1 MVVLRHLGGGS
12 EHVEEGMQ
20 AGEQISVA
28 MNDSRTC
35 MECAVVTAGAAGPST
50 FRIAR
55 GWQVVRTWAGGK
67 DADHRRAQ
75 AEGLRPHLR
84 EAGDPQQVLDFA
96 GGVEGSARRGV
107 RAAGLGRDG
116 NAPARCQLPT

>member
-20 AGEQISVA
+20 AGEQIRVA
-28 MNDSRTC
+28 MSDSRSC
-35 MECAVVTAGAAGPST
+35 MECAVATAGAAGPST

-67 DADHRRAQ
+67 DPDHRRAQ
-75 AEGLRPHLR
+75 AEGLGPHPR
-84 EAGDPQQVLDFA
+84 EAGDP
-96 GGVEGSARRGV
+96 
-107 RAAGLGRDG
+107 AAGPRFRGR
-116 NAPARCQLPT
+116 R